1 MPKRGKRAHSD
12 NEMSSGSED
21 SDTPVL
27 VNLGESVTMTKREW
41 LARGHELLERA
52 WYDMVQQEKAKEA
65 VKAKL
70 IREQQQQ
77 IQQLQQGTPR
87 TQNGN
92 GNGNGIGTQLG
103 QGVGSSV
110 QGGSAALQEQGS
122 VAR

>member
-87 TQNGN
+87 TQSGN
-92 GNGNGIGTQLG
+92 GNGVGPQQG

-110 QGGSAALQEQGS
+110 QGGSTTLQEQAS